1 MALSGYGYWA
11 LVFAYVVQVTIKLV
25 MTWSISRWRP
35 RLPSRKTQTWHLLS
49 FGANITAG
57 SLMYELARGT
67 DSLLI
72 GRFFGAAA
80 IGLYSRGSILL
91 MRPLQQFIVPINA
104 VMIPALSRT
113 QGEHDRYRRTFLQV
127 FEAIALIGFLFSGL
141 LLALSYPVTL
151 AVLGPKWEGAVVIF
165 ASFTMAALAYP
176 LIAAPSWLFASQGR
190 GKDWVLTNA
199 IISSV
204 TLCSFLAGLPFG
216 TAGVAIS
223 YSASCVLIQVPV
235 IYYIAGRRGPV
246 SRKDLW
252 IGSLRHLPV
261 WGVVCGTAWLART
274 FVLDANPWVQL
285 LLCGPVALLAGAAY
299 IAVSTPSRRVALNL
313 FSIMRE
319 LKNVRAE
326 TSR

>member
-1 MALSGYGYWA
+1 
-11 LVFAYVVQVTIKLV
+11 
-25 MTWSISRWRP
+25 
-35 RLPSRKTQTWHLLS
+35 
-49 FGANITAG
+49 
-57 SLMYELARGT
+57 
-67 DSLLI
+67 
-72 GRFFGAAA
+72 
-80 IGLYSRGSILL
+80 

-127 FEAIALIGFLFSGL
+127 FEAIALIGFLFAGL

-165 ASFTMAALAYP
+165 AGFTMAALAYP
-176 LIAAPSWLFASQGR
+176 LMAAPSWLFASQGR
-190 GKDWVLTNA
+190 GKDWLLTNA

-261 WGVVCGTAWLART
+261 WGVVCGTAWFTRT
-274 FVLDANPWVQL
+274 FVLDANPWIQL
-285 LLCGPVALLAGAAY
+285 LLCGPIALLAGAAY
-299 IAVSTPSRRVALNL
+299 IGISTPSRRVAVNL

-326 TSR
+326 TGA